1 MNRLGVII
9 GLCIV
14 ALVVSFS
21 IFSYYHVTTIEGT
34 VVDKYNKRDGKSDK
48 FYIVVK
54 DEDNNEKVLE
64 NTDSTLMLKWDSADI
79 QAKVKEGKR
88 YKVELRGWR
97 VPILSMFPNVDTI
110 KEIKTYKGEK

>member
-1 MNRLGVII
+1 MNKWGVII

-21 IFSYYHVTTIEGT
+21 IFSYYHVTTVEGT
-34 VVDKYNKRDGKSDK
+34 ITDKYNKRDGKKDK
-48 FYIVVK
+48 FYLVIK
-54 DEDNNEKVLE
+54 DEDNNEQVLE

-79 QAKVKEGKR
+79 QATTKVGKK

-97 VPILSMFPNVDTI
+97 VPILSMFPNVDNI
-110 KEIKTYKGEK
+110 KEIKTYEGEK

>member
-21 IFSYYHVTTIEGT
+21 IFSYFHVTTIEG
-34 VVDKYNKRDGKSDK
+34 VVTDKYNKRDGKADK

-54 DEDNNEKVLE
+54 DDSDNETVLE
-64 NTDSTLMLKWDSADI
+64 NTDSTWMFKWDSADI

-97 VPILSMFPNVDTI
+97 VPILSMFPNVDNI
-110 KEIKTYKGEK
+110 KEVKGEK